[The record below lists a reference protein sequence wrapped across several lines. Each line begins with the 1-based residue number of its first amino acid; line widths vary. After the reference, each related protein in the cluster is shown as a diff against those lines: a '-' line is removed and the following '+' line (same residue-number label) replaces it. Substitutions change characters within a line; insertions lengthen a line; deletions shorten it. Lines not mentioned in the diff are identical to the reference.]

1 MTQLNAFRTNV
12 AEKPSS
18 DRGKADGFWPFTRFF
33 LHGVQI
39 CKRTFSFAHVVGKE
53 CLENL
58 CKAVDSN
65 GVVQRIHGNAK
76 QPRHNQTKE
85 AEVIRVR
92 DFITNVG
99 TRPPNAT
106 DKTLLLPSDMPN
118 SKVYRDYTA
127 VCEQSGLTPV
137 GWSTFY
143 KLWSSLVPTIDTMKY
158 SSDLGFECQQDIS
171 PKSCDLHTCQ
181 KRPSPSGYSRLRH
194 ICSLPR

>member
-1 MTQLNAFRTNV
+1 MTQPNAFRTNV

-18 DRGKADGFWPFTRFF
+18 DRGKADGFWPITRFF
-33 LHGVQI
+33 LNGVQI
-39 CKRTFSFAHVVGKE
+39 CKRTFSFVHVVGKE
-53 CLENL
+53 RLENL

-65 GVVQRIHGNAK
+65 GVEQRIHGNAK
-76 QPRHNQTKE
+76 QPQHNQTKE

-127 VCEQSGLTPV
+127 VCEQSGLPPV

-143 KLWSSLVPTIDTMKY
+143 KLWSSIIPTIDTMKY
-158 SSDLGFECQQDIS
+158 SSDLGFECQ
-171 PKSCDLHTCQ
+171 
-181 KRPSPSGYSRLRH
+181 
-194 ICSLPR
+194 